1 MILKRIL
8 LTTCLIFTLAAA
20 AFAQED
26 SVALTTVIQKVTKY
40 TNTYPTEKV
49 YMHFDKPY
57 YAVGDT
63 IWFKAYVT
71 VQEHMLSGISKIV
84 YVDLITNRDSIVTS
98 LRLPVI
104 NGVASGDIVLPQ
116 LSFQEGNYH
125 VRAYTNWMRN
135 FDDSYFFTKNIMIGN
150 TVDEKNP
157 VNTHIDFTNTENAGA
172 ENITA
177 KVIYKDQDGVP
188 YINRKVSWKVVGEDE
203 STIDKGKG
211 QTDGNGMLAVNFSSN
226 KAGVFATAD
235 LVTDLE
241 VNYKKTIHNSFSLS
255 TASVSKDVQFFPEG
269 GNLVSGIRTKVAYKA
284 ISSSGLGIDIKGT
297 ITEGNGTVPV
307 VSFNSQHLGMGYFYL
322 TPEAG
327 KSYKANIDFPDGT
340 HGSYDLPRTMDDGID
355 LAVYNN
361 NPDSLFIKIS
371 SNNDF
376 LQKFSNLRFYIIA
389 QSGGTIY
396 YAAQTKLNSPTFGAA
411 IPKNKF
417 PTGILQVTLLSSEGD
432 PLSERICFIQ
442 HNDVIN
448 MAVNTDKPVYLQRQR
463 VHMTLTAKNKDV
475 PALGSFSVAVTD
487 ESKVPYD
494 ENSESTIL
502 SNLLLTSDLKGYIEK
517 PNYYFNH
524 VDSTRRTNLDILML
538 TQGYRRFSYSDV
550 VYDKNPQIY
559 YMPEQGINVSGT
571 LRTTMGLPVAHA
583 NIHLTIP
590 DKIFYTDART
600 DASGNFVFTNL
611 VFQDSSKVILNAKN
625 NPGAGNLAISPNGET
640 FPSVTKNIN
649 APDNV
654 TNIDSVL
661 TTYLKN
667 TKRQYGNHILKEVVI
682 KAKPQ
687 EKKPSHLDHASLV
700 GLSQEPD
707 HLINGAQL
715 TGCND
720 LLTCLKGSAMGLM
733 FDNDQFY
740 IARDYNTGNKSTPVQ
755 VYMDGMPVETTYLM
769 NIQPA
774 SVESVEIF
782 LNNGITNIGAMNNT
796 KGVLEVNSKVKPK
809 GEKISLSQLKQM
821 IGTPNLVTITPMGYA
836 KTMEF
841 YVPKYAVAKPSIEY
855 PDLRSTIYWN
865 PKIITDKTTG
875 KASFDFPNA
884 DGMGNYRV
892 VVEGIDIDGN
902 LAHYVY
908 HYKVQ

>member
-1 MILKRIL
+1 MILRRLL
-8 LTTCLIFTLAAA
+8 LTTCLIFTFAAA

-26 SVALTTVIQKVTKY
+26 SVALTTVIQKVSKY
-40 TNTYPTEKV
+40 ANSYPVEKV
-49 YMHFDKPY
+49 YLHFDKPY

-84 YVDLITNRDSIVTS
+84 YVDLITNRDSIVKS

-104 NGVASGDIVLPQ
+104 NGVATGDIVLPQ

-135 FDDSYFFTKNIMIGN
+135 FDDAYFFTKNIMIGN
-150 TVDEKNP
+150 TVSEKNP
-157 VNTHIDFTNTENAGA
+157 VNTHVAFTNAETGGG

-188 YINRKVSWKVVGEDE
+188 YINRKVSWKVIGDDE

-211 QTDGNGMLAVNFSSN
+211 VTDGNGMLAVTFSSN
-226 KAGVFATAD
+226 KPGVFATAD

-241 VNYKKTIHNSFSLS
+241 VNYKTTIHNNFSLS
-255 TASVSKDVQFFPEG
+255 TASVPKDVQFFPEG
-269 GNLVSGIRTKVAYKA
+269 GNLVSGIRTKVAFKA
-284 ISSSGLGIDIKGT
+284 ISSSGLGVDVKGT
-297 ITEGNGTVPV
+297 VVDNNNNPVATV
-307 VSFNSQHLGMGYFYL
+307 SSRHLGMGYFIF
-322 TPEAG
+322 TPESG

-340 HGSYDLPRTMDDGID
+340 HSSYDLPRTMDDGID

-376 LQKFSNLRFYIIA
+376 LQKFNNIRFYIIA

-396 YAAQTKLNSPTFGAA
+396 YAAQTRLNSVTYGAA

-442 HNDVIN
+442 HNDLMN
-448 MAVNTDKPVYLQRQR
+448 MAVNTDRPVYLQRQR
-463 VHMTLTAKNKDV
+463 VHMTITAKNKGV

-494 ENSESTIL
+494 ENSETTIL

-524 VDSTRRTNLDILML
+524 VDSIRRGDLDVLML

-559 YMPEQGINVSGT
+559 YLPEQGISLTGI
-571 LRTTMGLPVAHA
+571 LRTSMGLPVAHA

-590 DKIFYTDART
+590 DKIFYTDATT
-600 DASGNFVFTNL
+600 DASGNFGFSNL
-611 VFQDSSKVILNAKN
+611 VFQDSSKVILSAKN
-625 NPGAGNLAISPNGET
+625 NPGASNLAITANGET
-640 FPSVTKNIN
+640 YPLVAKNIN

-661 TTYLKN
+661 TTYLRN
-667 TKRQYGNHILKEVVI
+667 TRMQYGNHVLQEVVI

-687 EKKPSHLDHASLV
+687 EKRPSHLDHPSLA
-700 GLSQEPD
+700 GLSPVPD

-720 LLTCLKGSAMGLM
+720 LLTCLKGGAMGLTY
-733 FDNDQFY
+733 DNDQFY
-740 IARDYNTGNKSTPVQ
+740 ITRDYVSGNKNTPVQ
-755 VYMDGMPVETTYLM
+755 VYMDGVPVETTYLM
-769 NIQPA
+769 NIQPSA
-774 SVESVEIF
+774 VESVEIF
-782 LNNGITNIGAMNNT
+782 LNNGITNIGALNNT
-796 KGVLEVNSKVKPK
+796 KGVLEVNSKVIPK

-821 IGTPNLVTITPMGYA
+821 LGSPNVVTLSPMGYA
-836 KTMEF
+836 KTKEF
-841 YVPKYAVAKPSIEY
+841 YVPKYTVAKPSIEN
-855 PDLRSTIYWN
+855 PDLRTTIYWN
-865 PKIITDKTTG
+865 PKVITDKATG
-875 KASFDFPNA
+875 KASFDFSNA

-908 HYKVQ
+908 HYRVQ